1 MLIRQDSS
9 VVALIVLLERIR
21 DKWEPKETL
30 VCEGFEELTKRLN
43 PNIPVCIVVSGKGV
57 LFTQFD
63 AESERNDDILLNKIL
78 PNARLEDFYFQRI
91 LFNENENWFTV
102 IRVSSL
108 KAITEQFE
116 KNNFPVVRIGLGPFD
131 IDAVLNAKLREKKS
145 FQAGTYF
152 FEHVEPGSFRFSG
165 TGFNETPESS
175 EMSDHKLET
184 RFILAFATALRFLN
198 DGKTGV
204 ESQPPIV
211 RESYIQFLSFKAYQV
226 LLPLSLGVLFVLLL
240 GNFFA
245 FTRLQNKEAQY
256 AATLQAYL
264 PLINELE
271 ETRSILT
278 KRKILVRQS
287 RITGR
292 DRISY
297 YIDRLVSVMPEILIL
312 EEISVFPF
320 KKRSLSNEIP
330 QAENKILIRGKT
342 RNSQFVNNWIDSLK
356 NFDWISDVNLLG
368 LTQDSIDGSTVF
380 VIDIRL
386 SVVQ

>member
-1 MLIRQDSS
+1 M
-9 VVALIVLLERIR
+9 
-21 DKWEPKETL
+21 
-30 VCEGFEELTKRLN
+30 
-43 PNIPVCIVVSGKGV
+43 
-57 LFTQFD
+57 
-63 AESERNDDILLNKIL
+63 
-78 PNARLEDFYFQRI
+78 
-91 LFNENENWFTV
+91 
-102 IRVSSL
+102 
-108 KAITEQFE
+108 
-116 KNNFPVVRIGLGPFD
+116 GPFD
-131 IDAVLNAKLREKKS
+131 IDAVLNAKFREKKN

-152 FEHVEPGSFRFSG
+152 FEQVEPGSFRFSG
-165 TGFNETPESS
+165 TGFNETPEAS
-175 EMSDHKLET
+175 EMSDHKIET
-184 RFILAFATALRFLN
+184 TFILAFATALRFLN

-256 AATLQAYL
+256 AATVQAYL

-297 YIDRLVSVMPEILIL
+297 YIDRLVSVMPQTLIL

-342 RNSQFVNNWIDSLK
+342 RNSQFVNIWIDSLK